1 MRAELPSAPAAE
13 RNFAPILGAL
23 KTEFAGS
30 KSILELGSG
39 TGQHAAG
46 FAREMPWLE
55 WQPSDLGSQLAAID
69 AWVRA
74 AALAN
79 LRAPFEF
86 DVDAHMPHEA
96 RYDGA
101 FSANTAHIMSE
112 ASVERAFRLLGQY
125 LETGARYCLYG
136 PFREHGKFSTD
147 SNARFDASLR
157 QRDSAMG
164 IRDMELLD
172 DFAGEAGFVRIRHY
186 AMPGNNL
193 LVVYKK
199 TSATHSERG
208 REK

>member
-1 MRAELPSAPAAE
+1 MLAELPSAPAAE
-13 RNFAPILGAL
+13 RNFAPILGVL
-23 KTEFAGS
+23 KSEFASS

-55 WQPSDLGSQLAAID
+55 WQPSDIASQLPAIQ

-74 AALAN
+74 AALTN
-79 LRAPFEF
+79 LSSPFAL
-86 DVDAHMPHEA
+86 DVDAHTPRDE

-112 ASVERAFRLLGQY
+112 VSVKRAFRLLGQY
-125 LETGARYCLYG
+125 LVSGARYCLYG
-136 PFREHGKFSTD
+136 PFRERDKFSTE

-157 QRDSAMG
+157 QRDPAMG
-164 IRDMELLD
+164 IRDMEVLD
-172 DFAGEAGFVRIRHY
+172 GFAGEAGLVRIRHY

-193 LVVYKK
+193 LVVYQR
-199 TSATHSERG
+199 S
-208 REK
+208 